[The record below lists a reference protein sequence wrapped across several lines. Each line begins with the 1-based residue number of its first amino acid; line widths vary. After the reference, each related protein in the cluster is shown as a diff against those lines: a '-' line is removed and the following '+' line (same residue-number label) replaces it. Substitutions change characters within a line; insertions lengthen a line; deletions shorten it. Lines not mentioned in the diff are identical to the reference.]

1 MNILINPVNFNIEA
15 SLNDHTQKKMEKLYG
30 LYEGIVGIEVNY
42 KLENNTEDSNKTA
55 EVRVKVPGND
65 LFAGKTTRS
74 FEESLDACMDA
85 LRKQVE
91 KHKER
96 HR

>member
-1 MNILINPVNFNIEA
+1 MNILINPVNFNIEE
-15 SLNDHTQKKMEKLYG
+15 SLKDHTQKKMEKLYG

-42 KLENNTEDSNKTA
+42 KLENNSEDSNKTA

-65 LFAGKTTRS
+65 LFAGKTGKS